1 MAMAGIVVGVDGS
14 TGSHQALEWA
24 ARQAG
29 LRKAP
34 LTVLTVNPVAS
45 NGLTGSPLRH
55 PADKAEEEEIGQAA
69 TAAAGK
75 VITGLRDAGP
85 ASVTVRALSGIVA
98 DELVGASGE
107 ADLLVVGSHGHGGFS
122 ALLLGSVSSHVVSHA
137 SCPVVVVPGGR
148 D

>member
-1 MAMAGIVVGVDGS
+1 MAGIVVGVDGS

-45 NGLTGSPLRH
+45 NGLTGSPLRF
-55 PADKAEEEEIGQAA
+55 PADKAEEEELLQTAM
-69 TAAAGK
+69 AAARK
-75 VITGLRDAGP
+75 VTAELRDAGP
-85 ASVTVRALSGIVA
+85 ASVTVRALSGLVA
-98 DELVGASGE
+98 DELIDASRE
-107 ADLLVVGSHGHGGFS
+107 ADLLVVGSRGHGGLP
-122 ALLLGSVSSHVVSHA
+122 ALVLGSVSSHVVSHA
-137 SCPVVVVPGGR
+137 SCSVVVVPVGR

>member
-1 MAMAGIVVGVDGS
+1 MAVTGIVVGVDGS

-45 NGLTGSPLRH
+45 NGWTGSPLRY
-55 PADKAEEEEIGQAA
+55 PADRAEEDEIRQAA

-75 VITGLRDAGP
+75 VTTELREAGP
-85 ASVTVRALSGIVA
+85 ASVTVRVLSGIIA
-98 DELVGASGE
+98 DELVDASRE

-122 ALLLGSVSSHVVSHA
+122 ALLLGSISSHVVSHA
-137 SCPVVVVPGGR
+137 SCPVVVVPARR